1 MNKKEV
7 MEKDEIKEIHEKRKR
22 VPKEISQEIAKK
34 IFKNII
40 KAIFVIVYFMILN
53 LAYVKIQ
60 ETRLLEDLKVFA
72 GMFLVVGLINLE
84 YAYKKDSGTIAISGI
99 ELLFL
104 SMHTLSITHI
114 CVFLKY
120 DFRFYLLTSSYIFA
134 IYYVLKSIVIYTK
147 ERKKYLENLSDIS
160 DIVKKEKPIIKE
172 AKKRNEKVVEN
183 KEAVSNNT
191 KPKVAR
197 KTKNKTLE
205 NSKKEENTKKRKTAK
220 STTTKAKT
228 GDTEK
233 NKKATTKSKT
243 KTTKPSTVKSETESK
258 EEPKKTTTKRKTKET
273 KETKTT
279 TTKRKNK
286 DADEIKVTT
295 EKEKNE
301 STENKSTR
309 KKTVTK
315 KTGDREEKPKTTRK
329 TKSKKEVCI
338 DD

>member
-7 MEKDEIKEIHEKRKR
+7 IEKDEIKEIHEKRKR

-60 ETRLLEDLKVFA
+60 ENRLLEDLKVFA
-72 GMFLVVGLINLE
+72 GIFLVVGLINLE

-172 AKKRNEKVVEN
+172 AKKRNEKLVEN
-183 KEAVSNNT
+183 K
-191 KPKVAR
+191 
-197 KTKNKTLE
+197 
-205 NSKKEENTKKRKTAK
+205 
-220 STTTKAKT
+220 
-228 GDTEK
+228 
-233 NKKATTKSKT
+233 
-243 KTTKPSTVKSETESK
+243 
-258 EEPKKTTTKRKTKET
+258 
-273 KETKTT
+273 
-279 TTKRKNK
+279 
-286 DADEIKVTT
+286 
-295 EKEKNE
+295 
-301 STENKSTR
+301 
-309 KKTVTK
+309 
-315 KTGDREEKPKTTRK
+315 
-329 TKSKKEVCI
+329 
-338 DD
+338 